1 MGAGKS
7 KAVVTEKSARAV
19 VNQTKE
25 AFKQNMGPESL
36 LPPERPQL
44 DPEVLKEISKWAT
57 VRVNK
62 INPLSV
68 YSFNYN

>member
-7 KAVVTEKSARAV
+7 KAVATQKSARAV
-19 VNQTKE
+19 VNETKE
-25 AFKQNMGPESL
+25 VFKHSLRPEVL
-36 LPPERPQL
+36 PPPERPQL

-62 INPLSV
+62 IDIL
-68 YSFNYN
+68 